1 MTVTKSRDITNVQVK
16 KLSRTYLELHNSVLE
31 VDVGVD
37 SRVRSLFGEL
47 ELQVVVYTV
56 SVFYLLLQ
64 PRYLLTNGMG

>member
-1 MTVTKSRDITNVQVK
+1 MTVTKSRDITNAK